1 VVVVGVSGLSTKEGG
16 ACEVDDTLEVS
27 LRNQAMIKD
36 QNGNA
41 FQPYMGGHYI
51 RAPKQRHQYEVA
63 MLHKQDACDCVCGL
77 TSV

>member
-1 VVVVGVSGLSTKEGG
+1 
-16 ACEVDDTLEVS
+16 
-27 LRNQAMIKD
+27 MIKD

-51 RAPKQRHQYEVA
+51 RKQRHQYEVA
-63 MLHKQDACDCVCGL
+63 MLHKQDARDRVCGL